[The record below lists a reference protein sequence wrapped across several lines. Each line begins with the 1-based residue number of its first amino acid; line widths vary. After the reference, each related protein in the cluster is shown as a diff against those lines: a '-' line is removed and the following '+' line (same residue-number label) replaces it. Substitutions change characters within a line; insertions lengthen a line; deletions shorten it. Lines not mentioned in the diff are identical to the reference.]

1 MAMLVALLAAT
12 AFVQPP
18 FASPASMLSP
28 RVLPAASSPAML
40 FGGGRSSPKT
50 PDAKASVAKPKKG
63 IVKPTAPAKKAMA
76 QKAAAKKPL
85 APKKPLAAKKP
96 AATIAKKPVAKKVV
110 APKRIVAPKKPAV
123 DAKAAAAEKRA
134 AATRAA
140 AEKQAAAKRAAA
152 ERAEK
157 AAVAKREAAA
167 IRAAAQAAAKREAAA
182 KQAAA
187 KRAATERAEKAAQA
201 KRIAQV
207 KAETAKR
214 EAEVK
219 RAAALADKAVASK
232 KQAESRRQVAQRLA
246 AQKAASRPALKP
258 KPVAADYRSTP
269 SSDKFSDQWSST
281 APLSDLEYRKRMAG
295 DRTFRAVRQT
305 TTPRPTLKPVSTQS
319 PGGNRKAKS
328 GGGVSGPPLPLLAAG
343 AFTIVCAIATHQ
355 ATPPPPPPEET
366 SPFVLLVGPLLCGA
380 AVFLK
385 GMMSPTKPDA
395 KKAAV
400 ETPIA
405 PEAVK
410 AEPAAAVVTSWY
422 DAGMRLVDEAAE
434 EEVALKGV
442 VVPMEAV
449 KEEKTV
455 DAGGRPVPTAD
466 DTLEIAKDMA
476 KEEYKA

>member
-1 MAMLVALLAAT
+1 
-12 AFVQPP
+12 
-18 FASPASMLSP
+18 
-28 RVLPAASSPAML
+28 
-40 FGGGRSSPKT
+40 
-50 PDAKASVAKPKKG
+50 
-63 IVKPTAPAKKAMA
+63 
-76 QKAAAKKPL
+76 
-85 APKKPLAAKKP
+85 
-96 AATIAKKPVAKKVV
+96 
-110 APKRIVAPKKPAV
+110 
-123 DAKAAAAEKRA
+123 
-134 AATRAA
+134 
-140 AEKQAAAKRAAA
+140 
-152 ERAEK
+152 
-157 AAVAKREAAA
+157 
-167 IRAAAQAAAKREAAA
+167 
-182 KQAAA
+182 
-187 KRAATERAEKAAQA
+187 
-201 KRIAQV
+201 
-207 KAETAKR
+207 
-214 EAEVK
+214 
-219 RAAALADKAVASK
+219 
-232 KQAESRRQVAQRLA
+232 
-246 AQKAASRPALKP
+246 
-258 KPVAADYRSTP
+258 
-269 SSDKFSDQWSST
+269 
-281 APLSDLEYRKRMAG
+281 MAG

-455 DAGGRPVPTAD
+455 DAGGRRCRRRTTRWRSQRTWRRRSTRRECRGEGARR
-466 DTLEIAKDMA
+466 LEDSRRTRASPA
-476 KEEYKA
+476 ES